1 MSLKAKM
8 NEASA
13 NEATNN
19 VREKLYKSERAYRLD
34 RRVDAWSK
42 VPELGQGLKSM
53 DESTARNLACNLDN
67 QAAHMSR
74 LTEMQMSQGFHNFT
88 PENMLRLVRLAMPNC
103 VRNKLFTEFAM
114 ETARDSIKYV
124 RPVYSKTFNGNELV
138 DKTEEWNRLYED
150 DTDGLNDINAE
161 EYRRPMYESTEDR
174 LTQNLANGVFVE
186 ASGDDP
192 NKIVFKYVGDSAL
205 ATAKENATTKAG
217 KLAYEA
223 AKASKKWGEN
233 GEKYVP
239 GYVVVYFEKETNVIA
254 IEDKRTGKLMVNTE
268 FSFLDLKMNQPVP
281 GTAAELEIKV
291 GTGAT
296 VPLAYQT
303 KPATG
308 TEPTGVL
315 DFAKIKAFGR
325 YDNEDDFEGNY
336 LGEVE
341 IKMSDY
347 EFRPEPTMIGVTWSQ
362 MSELVLDT
370 SFNMSTEE
378 YLVTYASQAIKLH
391 LDYQA
396 IKMAYRI
403 AVTNPDQ
410 YHVEFDAAYN
420 TIIDTTPTT
429 LNNAGTKDGYRDNAQ
444 TFVSAV
450 ETLADNMLD
459 DINRG
464 GVTRMVAGTSA
475 GTYMMLMS
483 QFTEKGATQ
492 NEGVHQIGELSGK
505 PVFKAPKSIIPG
517 NKVLTIFKNPQNEA
531 DISIAFG
538 TLVPFVS
545 SGVIQRKTLYK
556 EAALATYG
564 DWHCIN
570 RRYLGLITINNMKD
584 KVYGLN
590 A

>member
-1 MSLKAKM
+1 
-8 NEASA
+8 
-13 NEATNN
+13 
-19 VREKLYKSERAYRLD
+19 
-34 RRVDAWSK
+34 
-42 VPELGQGLKSM
+42 
-53 DESTARNLACNLDN
+53 
-67 QAAHMSR
+67 
-74 LTEMQMSQGFHNFT
+74 MSQGFHNFT
-88 PENMLRLVRLAMPNC
+88 PENMLRLVRLSMPNC

-124 RPVYSKTFNGNELV
+124 RPVYSKTFNKNELV
-138 DKTEEWNRLYED
+138 DRTEDFNRLYED
-150 DTDGLNDINAE
+150 DSDGLNDINADN
-161 EYRRPMYESTEDR
+161 YRRPMYESTEDR
-174 LTQNLANGVFVE
+174 ITQNLANALVKEVTV
-186 ASGDDP
+186 AD
-192 NKIVFKYVGDSAL
+192 DSAVAAGDNIVL
-205 ATAKENATTKAG
+205 TFRPLTEAERDAAVTAAETDKA
-217 KLAYEA
+217 KKMANEEY
-223 AKASKKWGEN
+223 KASQKWGDN
-233 GEKYVP
+233 GSKYIP
-239 GYVVVYFEKETNVIA
+239 GYVVVYYDKETEVVA
-254 IEDKRTGKLMVNTE
+254 IEDKRTGKFMVNSE
-268 FSFLDLKMNQPVP
+268 YSFLDVTLTNPVAGVSP
-281 GTAAELEIKV
+281 ASVKAEV
-291 GTGAT
+291 ATGAT
-296 VPLAYQT
+296 VPAGFDLS
-303 KPATG
+303 
-308 TEPTGVL
+308 
-315 DFAKIKAFGR
+315 KIKAFGR

-347 EFRPEPTMIGVTWSQ
+347 EFRPQPTMIGVTWSQ
-362 MSELVLDT
+362 MSEIVLDT

-403 AVTNPDQ
+403 AVTNPEQ

-420 TIIDTTPTT
+420 SGDG
-429 LNNAGTKDGYRDNAQ
+429 NSNAARGKDGYRDNAQ

-464 GVTRMVAGTSA
+464 GVTRMFAGTSA

-538 TLVPFVS
+538 TLIPFVS

-584 KVYGLN
+584 RVFGL
-590 A
+590 

>member
-1 MSLKAKM
+1 MSLKNKM
-8 NEASA
+8 NEAQM
-13 NEATNN
+13 NEAQNN

-34 RRVDAWSK
+34 RRVDAWAK
-42 VPELGQGLKSM
+42 VPELGTGLKSM
-53 DESTARNLACNLDN
+53 DEATARNLACNLDN

-124 RPVYSKTFNGNELV
+124 RPVYSKTFNKNELV
-138 DKTEEWNRLYED
+138 DRTEDFNRLYED

-161 EYRRPMYESTEDR
+161 NYRRPMYESTEDR
-174 LTQNLANGVFVE
+174 ITQNLANALARTV
-186 ASGDDP
+186 D
-192 NKIVFKYVGDSAL
+192 GDSITL
-205 ATAKENATTKAG
+205 EFRPLTDEELKTTVDNTTDAKAI
-217 KLAYEA
+217 KLANEEF
-223 AKASKKWGEN
+223 KASQKWGEN
-233 GEKYVP
+233 GSKYIP
-239 GYVVVYFEKETNVIA
+239 GYVVVYYDKETEVIA
-254 IEDKRTGKLMVNTE
+254 IEDKRTGKFMVNSE
-268 FSFLDLKMNQPVP
+268 YSFLDVTLTNPVA
-281 GTAAELEIKV
+281 GTAASVNAKV
-291 GTGAT
+291 ADGA
-296 VPLAYQT
+296 V
-303 KPATG
+303 KPA
-308 TEPTGVL
+308 
-315 DFAKIKAFGR
+315 DFDISKIKAFGR

-347 EFRPEPTMIGVTWSQ
+347 EFRPQPTMIGVTWSQ
-362 MSELVLDT
+362 MSEIVLDT

-403 AVTNPDQ
+403 AVTNPEQ

-420 TIIDTTPTT
+420 TTNIAQGAT
-429 LNNAGTKDGYRDNAQ
+429 GTKDGYRDNAQ

-538 TLVPFVS
+538 TLIPFVS

-590 A
+590 

>member
-1 MSLKAKM
+1 MSLKNKM
-8 NEASA
+8 NEAQM
-13 NEATNN
+13 NEAQNN

-42 VPELGQGLKSM
+42 VPELGTGLKSM
-53 DESTARNLACNLDN
+53 DEATARNLACNLDN

-124 RPVYSKTFNGNELV
+124 RPVYSKTFNKNELV
-138 DKTEEWNRLYED
+138 DRTEDFNRLYED

-161 EYRRPMYESTEDR
+161 NYRRPMYESTEDR
-174 LTQNLANGVFVE
+174 ITQNLANALARTV
-186 ASGDDP
+186 D
-192 NKIVFKYVGDSAL
+192 GDSITL
-205 ATAKENATTKAG
+205 EFRPLTDEELKNTVDNTTDAKAI
-217 KLAYEA
+217 KLANEEF
-223 AKASKKWGEN
+223 KASQKWGEN
-233 GEKYVP
+233 GSKYIP
-239 GYVVVYFEKETNVIA
+239 GYVVVYYDKETEVIA
-254 IEDKRTGKLMVNTE
+254 IEDKRTGKFMVNSE
-268 FSFLDLKMNQPVP
+268 YSFLDVTLTNPVA
-281 GTAAELEIKV
+281 GTAASVNAKV
-291 GTGAT
+291 ADGA
-296 VPLAYQT
+296 V
-303 KPATG
+303 KPA
-308 TEPTGVL
+308 
-315 DFAKIKAFGR
+315 DFDISKIKAFGR

-347 EFRPEPTMIGVTWSQ
+347 EFRPQPTMIGVTWSQ
-362 MSELVLDT
+362 MSEIVLDT

-403 AVTNPDQ
+403 AVTNPEQ

-420 TIIDTTPTT
+420 TTNIAQGAT
-429 LNNAGTKDGYRDNAQ
+429 GTKDGYRDNAQ

-538 TLVPFVS
+538 TLIPFVS

-590 A
+590 

>member
-1 MSLKAKM
+1 MSLKSKM
-8 NEASA
+8 NEAQM
-13 NEATNN
+13 NEAQNN

-42 VPELGQGLKSM
+42 VPELGTGLKSM
-53 DESTARNLACNLDN
+53 DEATARNLACNLDN

-124 RPVYSKTFNGNELV
+124 RPVYSRTFNKNELV
-138 DKTEEWNRLYED
+138 DRTEDFNRLYED

-161 EYRRPMYESTEDR
+161 NYRRPMYESTEDR
-174 LTQNLANGVFVE
+174 ITQNLANALVRKVTQAGDT
-186 ASGDDP
+186 AAAGDDITLEFRP
-192 NKIVFKYVGDSAL
+192 LTNDELEDAISEAGA
-205 ATAKENATTKAG
+205 NTKAV
-217 KLAYEA
+217 KA
-223 AKASKKWGEN
+223 ANEEFKASQKWGEN
-233 GEKYVP
+233 GSKYIP
-239 GYVVVYFEKETNVIA
+239 GYVVVYYDKETEVIA
-254 IEDKRTGKLMVNTE
+254 IEDKRTGKFMVNSE
-268 FSFLDLKMNQPVP
+268 YSFLDVTLTNPIAGTSPASVKAAIADGAEVP
-281 GTAAELEIKV
+281 A
-291 GTGAT
+291 
-296 VPLAYQT
+296 
-303 KPATG
+303 
-308 TEPTGVL
+308 
-315 DFAKIKAFGR
+315 DFDLSKIKAFGR

-347 EFRPEPTMIGVTWSQ
+347 EFRPQPTMIGVTWSQ
-362 MSELVLDT
+362 MSEIVLDT

-403 AVTNPDQ
+403 AVTNPEQ

-420 TIIDTTPTT
+420 TT
-429 LNNAGTKDGYRDNAQ
+429 NAAVGATGTKDGYRDNAQ

-538 TLVPFVS
+538 TLIPFVS

-584 KVYGLN
+584 KVYGL
-590 A
+590 